1 MRNVAR
7 GLAALI
13 ALLFLVFGVRYM
25 FAPASALSTLHLEA
39 VDHVGLSTIRAMNG
53 AFFVTIG
60 ILLAVHTVIKQ
71 NTTPLHV
78 AILFLALSVIGRI
91 IGLVVDGSGGDAIRN
106 VVPVTVILIVSVL
119 SLVLFKRSEV

>member
-13 ALLFLVFGVRYM
+13 ALLFLVFGIRYM

-71 NTTPLHV
+71 NTTPIHV
-78 AILFLALSVIGRI
+78 AILFLALSAIGRI
-91 IGLVVDGSGGDAIRN
+91 IGLIVDGSGGDAIRN
-106 VVPVTVILIVSVL
+106 VVPVHSC
-119 SLVLFKRSEV
+119 